1 MCISGSLSLFLY
13 YLSTKMTTYSLIR
26 IFQIDLGMSHSE
38 TDARRL
44 LLADDDD
51 DDKLLFMDVL
61 KELRAHV
68 TLSSASNGEALMHML
83 STSPLPDMLFLDLNM
98 PLKNGFECLT
108 EIRRDVR
115 MDKMPIVIFST
126 SSQPSAIDQVYA
138 GGAQLYI
145 RKPNDFAQ
153 LKKVVQ
159 YVLNMKWGP
168 GDFERTREE
177 FVLSL

>member
-1 MCISGSLSLFLY
+1 
-13 YLSTKMTTYSLIR
+13 
-26 IFQIDLGMSHSE
+26 MSHSE
-38 TDARRL
+38 TGARRL

-61 KELRAHV
+61 KELRV
-68 TLSSASNGEALMHML
+68 PVKLSSASNGEALMDTL
-83 STSPLPDMLFLDLNM
+83 ATSPLPDLLFLDLNM

-108 EIRRDVR
+108 EIRREKR
-115 MDKMPIVIFST
+115 MDKMPVVIFST

-153 LKKVVQ
+153 LKKVIQ
-159 YVLNMKWGP
+159 HVLNIKWEP
-168 GDFERTREE
+168 RDFEKTRAE
-177 FVLSL
+177 FVLQV